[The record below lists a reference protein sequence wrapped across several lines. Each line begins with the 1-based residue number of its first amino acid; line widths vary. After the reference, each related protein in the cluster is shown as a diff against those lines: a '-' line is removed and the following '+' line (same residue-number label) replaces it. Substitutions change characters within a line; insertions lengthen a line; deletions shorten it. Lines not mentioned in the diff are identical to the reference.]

1 MEEIMMKMRLFLSVI
16 LLLLVLIGCGKDD
29 DKKEDREPAQT
40 SEVVH
45 DAEAILTV
53 DAGLVEWQAS
63 GTTTWIA
70 VSESQA
76 ITRDDRIRTDATG
89 QAMLTFFTGTE
100 AQILPNSELIVRSF
114 EQSDT
119 GDALITLEQVTGE
132 ALHSVNA
139 ALDSGLQY
147 EVTTP
152 VAQIVVRG
160 TRFGVRVEDNGA
172 THVEV
177 QEGVVQAVVD
187 QTTIELQPGTALDVD
202 ENRVPSTPY
211 AIPTGPTLTPAPTIS
226 SIRPPATRVPAT
238 PTP

>member
-1 MEEIMMKMRLFLSVI
+1 MKIRIFLSLI
-16 LLLLVLIGCGKDD
+16 LLLVLVGCGKDE
-29 DKKEDREPAQT
+29 DKKARHTIEEMN
-40 SEVVH
+40 
-45 DAEAILTV
+45 DADAILTV
-53 DAGLVEWQAS
+53 EGGLVEWQDS

-70 VSESQA
+70 VSETQA
-76 ITRDDRIRTDATG
+76 ITQDDRIRTDATG
-89 QAMLTFFTGTE
+89 QATLTFFTGTE
-100 AQILPNSELIVRSF
+100 AEILPGSEMIVRSF
-114 EQSDT
+114 EQTDT
-119 GDALITLEQVTGE
+119 GDAAIILEQVTGE
-132 ALHSVNA
+132 ALHSANA

-147 EVTTP
+147 EVNTP

-160 TRFGVRVEDNGA
+160 TLFGVRVEDNGA

-177 QEGVVQAVVD
+177 QDGVVQAVVD

-238 PTP
+238 PAP